1 MAAKKKKEKPRTRG
15 VFERPKGSG
24 CYWIR
29 YCDAEGRLHREKVG
43 PKSLA
48 VQAYQKRK
56 VEIKEG
62 KFFPDMIRRKRA
74 ILFGELAKW
83 YLDVPSVKKLRT
95 CTRIKGCLANF
106 NSVFGKRSINSVKPV
121 DLERYQDRRENEGAA
136 PATIDMELSV
146 VGTMINKAR
155 KNGKVSAEV
164 LEVFRNVDKR
174 LTKGGNVRDRL
185 MIFEEFNTLI
195 TGKHVVKWEIR
206 GNAKEEV
213 KDVSPQHLKS
223 LLIVA
228 MHTGMRMGELLPLR
242 WSYIDRENKMI
253 RFPLSLTKEGRRK
266 KIPEDSPLTKTIP
279 INYHVEKVLNALPR
293 ALHHDFVFTYNGL
306 PVKKLRR
313 SFQSACKNAG
323 IPYGQKVPG
332 GLRFHDIRATFKT
345 NMLRAGVDKVF
356 RDVILG
362 HSLQGMDA
370 RYLKPTDDDLLKAIE
385 QYTAWFDSQIL
396 TDTTSDTSQK
406 TGLTYPT
413 NSA

>member
-1 MAAKKKKEKPRTRG
+1 MTAKKKKEQPRTRG

-24 CYWIR
+24 IWWIR
-29 YCDAEGRLHREKVG
+29 YTDQWGKLHREKVG

-48 VQAYQKRK
+48 IDAYRKRK
-56 VEIKEG
+56 TQVREG
-62 KFFPDMIRRKRA
+62 VFFPEMIRPKRE
-74 ILFGELAKW
+74 ITFRELADW
-83 YLDVPSVKKLRT
+83 YLDVPTVKKLRT
-95 CTRIKGCLANF
+95 YDRIRGCLANF
-106 NSVFGKRSINSVKPV
+106 NRVFGKRSVKSMRPV
-121 DLERYQDRRENEGAA
+121 DLEKYQDRRENQGAA

-155 KNGKVSAEV
+155 KNGKVSAKV
-164 LEVFRNVDKR
+164 LEVFRNVDKK

-185 MIFEEFNTLI
+185 MTIEEYNKLI
-195 TGKHVVKWEIR
+195 TGKYVVKWKIR
-206 GNAKEEV
+206 GKAKEEI

-253 RFPLSLTKEGRRK
+253 RFPLGLTKEGRRK
-266 KIPEDSPLTKTIP
+266 KIPEDSPLTKNIP
-279 INYHVEKVLNALPR
+279 VNHHVEKVLNALPR

-313 SFQSACKNAG
+313 SFESACKNVG

-385 QYTAWFDSQIL
+385 KYTEWFDSQML
-396 TDTTSDTSQK
+396 TDTTTDTREK
-406 TGLTYPT
+406 TRSAHPT
-413 NSA
+413 NFA

>member
-1 MAAKKKKEKPRTRG
+1 MTAKEKKEQPRTRG

-24 CYWIR
+24 IYWIR
-29 YCDAEGRLHREKVG
+29 YCDAEGQLHREKVG

-48 VQAYQKRK
+48 IQAYQKRK

-62 KFFPDMIRRKRA
+62 KFFPEMIRRKRA
-74 ILFGELAKW
+74 TLFRELAKW

-95 CTRIKGCLANF
+95 YERIRGCLANF
-106 NSVFGKRSINSVKPV
+106 NRVFGKRSVNSIKPV
-121 DLERYQDRRENEGAA
+121 DLEKYQDRRENEGAA

-155 KNGKVSAEV
+155 KNGKVRAEV
-164 LEVFRNVDKR
+164 LEVLRNVDKK

-185 MIFEEFNTLI
+185 MTFEEYNKLI
-195 TGKHVVKWEIR
+195 TGKHVVKWKIR
-206 GNAKEEV
+206 GNVKEEV
-213 KDVSPQHLKS
+213 KDVSPQHLRS

-228 MHTGMRMGELLPLR
+228 MHTGMRKAELLYLR

-253 RFPLSLTKEGRRK
+253 HFPLGLTKEGRRK
-266 KIPEDSPLTKTIP
+266 KIAEDSPLTKNIP

-313 SFQSACKNAG
+313 SFESACKNAD

-370 RYLKPTDDDLLKAIE
+370 RYLKPTDADLLRAIE
-385 QYTAWFDSQIL
+385 QYTEWFDSQVL
-396 TDTTSDTSQK
+396 TDTTTDTSEK
-406 TGLTYPT
+406 ARLTQPT